1 MRIDPITF
9 EVVRHALAAIA
20 DEMALIVMRSA
31 YSPIVRDSM
40 DYSTALCDED
50 GQVIAQGLT
59 LAVQLGSFPDI
70 MRIIRRDFAGRLEAG
85 DVLIA
90 NDPYGAGGQHLP
102 DIYIIK
108 PLFHEGSLCGF
119 ATTMAHHSDVG
130 GITPG
135 SVAMHAREIFQ
146 EGLCLP
152 LLKLYQ
158 RGEPVEP
165 IFRII
170 ERNTR
175 QPIQVLGDL
184 KAQIAACKAGERGY
198 LALHEKYGRRP
209 LQGYLTALLDDSEQ
223 RMRAA
228 IRTLREGTFTNV
240 DYIDGIGE
248 VPEALKIAVTVTI
261 RDGEIE
267 FDFTGTSGQVEA
279 GINCPIAMVNS
290 AAYCAI
296 RSIVQEEIP
305 NCEGYMRP
313 VRIHA
318 PAGTIVNPNR
328 PAACGARGVV
338 GYRVY
343 DAIMGALVHVA
354 PDRVIA
360 GGEGGPALFSVG
372 GRHRGE
378 AFVLT
383 EVLVGTWGAR
393 AHRDGLDGVSNPAAN
408 LSNQPIELI
417 EATLPLMV
425 SQYGLVPDSGGPGEF
440 RGGLAFVREYEFLAD
455 FCEFTLR
462 NDRRAHPPYGIHGGT
477 AGSPSS
483 QQLTRCEGGTCEL
496 PTMPMHS
503 VRAVRGDVFRL
514 VSAGGGGCGDPL
526 RRDLAAVVD
535 DVREQR
541 VSEVA
546 AARDY
551 GVVFC
556 SGGAIDLEA
565 TRTLRARLERERVH
579 VGASADIEQ
588 NDTPTVA
595 SHPAVLQ
602 G

>member
-40 DYSTALCDED
+40 DYSTALCDAE
-50 GQVIAQGLT
+50 GQVISQGLT

-70 MRIIRRDFAGRLEAG
+70 MRIVRRDFADRLEDG

-90 NDPYGAGGQHLP
+90 NDPYSAGGQHLP

-108 PLFHEGSLCGF
+108 PLFHEGKLCGF

-152 LLKLYQ
+152 LLKLYE
-158 RGEPVEP
+158 RGQPVEP

-184 KAQIAACKAGERGY
+184 KAQLAACRAGERGF
-198 LALHEKYGRRP
+198 LALHEKYGRSE
-209 LQGYLTALLDDSEQ
+209 LEGYLAELLDDSER

-228 IRTLREGTFTNV
+228 IRTLREGTFTNI
-240 DYIDGIGE
+240 DYIDGIGDA
-248 VPEALKIAVTVTI
+248 PEALKIAVTVTI
-261 RDGEIE
+261 RGGEVE
-267 FDFTGTSGQVEA
+267 FDFSGTSAQIDA
-279 GINCPIAMVNS
+279 GINCPVAMVNS

-296 RSIVQEEIP
+296 RSIVQAEIP

-313 VRIHA
+313 VRIKA
-318 PAGTIVNPNR
+318 PPGTIVNPNR

-372 GRHRGE
+372 GTHRGE

-393 AHRDGLDGVSNPAAN
+393 AHRDGLDGISNPAAN

-425 SQYGLVPDSGGPGEF
+425 SRYGLVPDSGGPGEF

-455 FCEFTLR
+455 SCEFTLR
-462 NDRRAHPPYGIHGGT
+462 NDRRAHPPYGIHGGSR
-477 AGSPSS
+477 GSPSS
-483 QQLTRCEGGTCEL
+483 QQLTSRARGTSEL

-503 VRAVRGDVFRL
+503 ITALRGDTFRL
-514 VSAGGGGCGDPL
+514 LSAGGGGCGDPL
-526 RRDLAAVVD
+526 RRDPAAVVN
-535 DVREQR
+535 DVLEER
-541 VSEVA
+541 VSELA

-551 GVVFC
+551 GVVVNC
-556 SGGAIDLEA
+556 NRKLDLEA
-565 TRTLRARLERERVH
+565 TLALRTRLERQRR
-579 VGASADIEQ
+579 
-588 NDTPTVA
+588 
-595 SHPAVLQ
+595 LQ
-602 G
+602 TGPDQLAAPGQLATLQP